1 VASIAAGY
9 AGICAILFFA
19 QRSLLYFP
27 QGRGD
32 ESGELLRLPGD
43 VLVSTRPIA
52 GPDAVVY
59 FGGNAEDV
67 SLNLPDFRAAF
78 PGQALFL
85 MHYRGYG
92 GSAGSPS
99 EEGLVADGFALLDR
113 VLAAHPRVT
122 LIGRSLGSGIAVRL
136 AAARP
141 VSRLVLVTPYDSILG
156 IAQEQF
162 AWFPVRWLLR
172 DKHESWRY
180 APSILAPVLVL
191 AAEHDEVI
199 PRASTELLRT
209 RFRQGK
215 LRYIVIPGTGHNTI
229 AQSAAYW
236 EALREQ

>member
-1 VASIAAGY
+1 MAWIAAGY

-32 ESGELLRLPGD
+32 GSGELLRLLGD
-43 VLVSTRPIA
+43 VLVSTREMA
-52 GPDAVVY
+52 GPEAVVY

-78 PGQALFL
+78 PGHSLFL

-92 GSAGSPS
+92 GSAGEPS
-99 EEGLVADGFALLDR
+99 EEGLFADGVALLDR
-113 VLAAHPRVT
+113 VVAAHPNVT

-136 AAARP
+136 AAVRP
-141 VSRLVLVTPYDSILG
+141 VSQLVLVTPYDSILG
-156 IAQEQF
+156 IAQQQF
-162 AWFPVRWLLR
+162 ALFPVRWLLR
-172 DKHESWRY
+172 DKYESWRY
-180 APSILAPVLVL
+180 APLVSAPVLLL

-209 RFRQGK
+209 RFQQGN
-215 LRYIVIPGTGHNTI
+215 LRYAVIPNTGHNTI
-229 AQSAAYW
+229 SQNQAYW
-236 EALREQ
+236 EFLRPD

>member
-1 VASIAAGY
+1 
-9 AGICAILFFA
+9 
-19 QRSLLYFP
+19 
-27 QGRGD
+27 
-32 ESGELLRLPGD
+32 
-43 VLVSTRPIA
+43 
-52 GPDAVVY
+52 
-59 FGGNAEDV
+59 
-67 SLNLPDFRAAF
+67 
-78 PGQALFL
+78 

-99 EEGLVADGFALLDR
+99 EEGLAADGLALLDR
-113 VLAAHPRVT
+113 VLSAHSRVT

-162 AWFPVRWLLR
+162 ALFPVRWLLR
-172 DKHESWRY
+172 DTYESWRY
-180 APSILAPVLVL
+180 APSISAPVLVL

-209 RFRQGK
+209 RFRQEN

-229 AQSAAYW
+229 SHSVAYW

>member
-1 VASIAAGY
+1 MAWIAAGY

-32 ESGELLRLPGD
+32 GSGELLRLLGD
-43 VLVSTRPIA
+43 VLVSTREMA
-52 GPDAVVY
+52 GPEAVVY

-78 PGQALFL
+78 PGHSLFL

-92 GSAGSPS
+92 GSAGEPS
-99 EEGLVADGFALLDR
+99 EEGLFADGVALLDR
-113 VLAAHPRVT
+113 VVAAHPNVT

-136 AAARP
+136 AAVRP
-141 VSRLVLVTPYDSILG
+141 VSQLVLVTPYDSILG
-156 IAQEQF
+156 IAQQQF
-162 AWFPVRWLLR
+162 ALFPVRWLLR
-172 DKHESWRY
+172 DKYESWRY
-180 APSILAPVLVL
+180 APLVSAPVLLL

-209 RFRQGK
+209 RFQQGN
-215 LRYIVIPGTGHNTI
+215 LRYAVIPNTGHNTNS
-229 AQSAAYW
+229 QNQAYW
-236 EALREQ
+236 EFLRPD